1 MLIQTTYTD
10 ARANL
15 AHFLD
20 EAADNREI
28 VIIKRDKKEDVALI
42 AASELA
48 SLTETAYLLRSPKN
62 AQRLL
67 TALSRALKRTG
78 QPQTVEELRKEVGL
92 GEET

>member
-10 ARANL
+10 AHANL
-15 AHFLD
+15 SHFLD

-28 VIIKRDKKEDVALI
+28 IIIKRDKKEDVALI

-78 QPQTVEELRKEVGL
+78 QAQTIEELRKEVGL

>member
-1 MLIQTTYTD
+1 MFIQTTYTD

-28 VIIKRDKKEDVALI
+28 IIIKRDKKEDVALI
-42 AASELA
+42 AANELA
-48 SLTETAYLLRSPKN
+48 SLTETAYLVRSPKN

>member
-1 MLIQTTYTD
+1 MLIQTTYTN
-10 ARANL
+10 AHANL
-15 AHFLD
+15 AHLLD

-28 VIIKRDKKEDVALI
+28 IIIKRDKKEDVALI